1 MRPGPRRSISQ
12 ADIVDAA
19 FGILEQ
25 KGFAAVSVRGV
36 AASLGLTPTALYT
49 YFPSKNAL
57 LRAMVEQLLSTVD
70 VDGASD
76 LDGASGTGATSG
88 ADAASGVDATSRAD
102 APWRDRV
109 HAHAAALRA
118 RLGEHVGAIV
128 LVTSGPLDGP
138 HALGLNEALVA
149 GFVADGMPHADAARA
164 AHAVRAYVLGVAA
177 LDAAERAGD
186 PAAASPA
193 AAGDTLWS
201 DAAAFPLTEAATTL
215 AGDGFGWGLDR
226 LLDGFGIR
234 STAPDQDRSG
244 PLTPDLVTS
253 A

>member
-1 MRPGPRRSISQ
+1 MKPGPRRSISQ

-19 FGILEQ
+19 FEILEQ

-57 LRAMVEQLLSTVD
+57 LRAMVEQLLSTVAAAA
-70 VDGASD
+70 ASD
-76 LDGASGTGATSG
+76 PVVA
-88 ADAASGVDATSRAD
+88 AD
-102 APWRDRV
+102 APWRDLV
-109 HAHAAALRA
+109 HVHAAALRA
-118 RLGEHVGAIV
+118 RLAEHVGAIV

-138 HALGLNEALVA
+138 HALGLNESLVA

-177 LDAAERAGD
+177 LDAARRAGD
-186 PAAASPA
+186 DEESVPNR
-193 AAGDTLWS
+193 GDTLWS
-201 DAAAFPLTEAATTL
+201 DAAAFPLTEAT
-215 AGDGFGWGLDR
+215 AGAADDGFAWGLDR
-226 LLDGFGIR
+226 LLDGLER
-234 STAPDQDRSG
+234 HA
-244 PLTPDLVTS
+244 